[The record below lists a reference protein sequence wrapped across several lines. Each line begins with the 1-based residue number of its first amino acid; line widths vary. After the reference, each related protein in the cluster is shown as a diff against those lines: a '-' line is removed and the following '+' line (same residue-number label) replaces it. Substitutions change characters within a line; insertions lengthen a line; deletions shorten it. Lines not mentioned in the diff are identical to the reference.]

1 MLPLV
6 ITLIRTVAASALATA
21 LIAWSGKFVARIV
34 ARQLQ
39 VPETLVRDTGR
50 YVYAQVDLFERAL
63 LSGLF
68 GKG

>member
-6 ITLIRTVAASALATA
+6 VTWI
-21 LIAWSGKFVARIV
+21 GKFVARIV

-39 VPETLVRDTGR
+39 VPETLVHDTGFYIYTR
-50 YVYAQVDLFERAL
+50 VDLFERAL

-68 GKG
+68 GKS

>member
-21 LIAWSGKFVARIV
+21 VIAWSGRFVARLV

-39 VPETLVRDTGR
+39 VPETLVHDTGR
-50 YVYAQVDLFERAL
+50 YVYAQVYLFERAL

-68 GKG
+68 GKS